1 VPTPHLGRRQPKRS
15 GSRAIRLGADAGT
28 RVSIA
33 PVSTAAAVE
42 VIRRAKADGLA
53 VTAEACPHADLCLV
67 DLTARHCVDRAAV
80 GINQP
85 GRRPAVGP
93 TPGDPNGAAGEH
105 RRSRPEEI
113 GGGALYEIAGLPFV
127 SYAVID
133 GNLVTGQNPGSAKET
148 ATKVGDLLT
157 SHRSDI

>member
-1 VPTPHLGRRQPKRS
+1 MPGRPAIGRGATGHPCPRRISAAGSRS
-15 GSRAIRLGADAGT
+15 EAVSRAIRLGADAGT

-85 GRRPAVGP
+85 GRRQLW
-93 TPGDPNGAAGEH
+93 H
-105 RRSRPEEI
+105 RRQVTRMALPENTAGPDQRKSE
-113 GGGALYEIAGLPFV
+113 GA
-127 SYAVID
+127 
-133 GNLVTGQNPGSAKET
+133 
-148 ATKVGDLLT
+148 
-157 SHRSDI
+157 RSTR